1 MSGDYSFLEEVNRS
15 FDRAAGFTGLDPTLL
30 DQIRQC
36 NGVYYLTFPIR
47 RDDGSIEVIEG
58 WRAEHSHHRLP
69 TKGGIRF
76 SMAVSE
82 DEVMALAAL
91 MSFKCAI
98 VDVPFGGAKGG
109 VRVSARNYSEA
120 ERERIARRYT
130 FELVKKNFIGPGVDV
145 PAPDYGTGP
154 SEMAWIA
161 DTYITLSGG
170 ELNALACVTGKPA
183 AQGGIRGRI
192 EATGRGVVFGI
203 REACD
208 IPEDMKALG
217 MSVGVEEKR
226 VVVQGLGNVGYHA
239 AKFLQEQGA
248 VVVGLAEYEGA
259 IGSAHGLDIERV
271 VAHRRET
278 GSILDFPGA
287 TNIPDSTDALELDCD
302 ILVPAA
308 LENQITSRNAAR
320 IKAKIIAEA
329 ANGPTT
335 SEAEFILAERQ
346 VLIIPDTYL
355 NAGGVTVSYFEW
367 LKNLAHV
374 RFGRMQKRFEEASA
388 ARLMEAV
395 ETLTGKKFAEKEMD
409 FSTQGADEEDL
420 VNSGL
425 EETMVAAYRHIRQVR
440 EQRGDS
446 IDLRTAALICAIEKI
461 ATDYEQRGI
470 FP

>member
-1 MSGDYSFLEEVNRS
+1 M
-15 FDRAAGFTGLDPTLL
+15 
-30 DQIRQC
+30 
-36 NGVYYLTFPIR
+36 
-47 RDDGSIEVIEG
+47 
-58 WRAEHSHHRLP
+58 
-69 TKGGIRF
+69 
-76 SMAVSE
+76 
-82 DEVMALAAL
+82 
-91 MSFKCAI
+91 
-98 VDVPFGGAKGG
+98 
-109 VRVSARNYSEA
+109 
-120 ERERIARRYT
+120 
-130 FELVKKNFIGPGVDV
+130 
-145 PAPDYGTGP
+145 
-154 SEMAWIA
+154 
-161 DTYITLSGG
+161 
-170 ELNALACVTGKPA
+170 
-183 AQGGIRGRI
+183 
-192 EATGRGVVFGI
+192 
-203 REACD
+203 
-208 IPEDMKALG
+208 
-217 MSVGVEEKR
+217 
-226 VVVQGLGNVGYHA
+226 
-239 AKFLQEQGA
+239 
-248 VVVGLAEYEGA
+248 GLAEYEGA